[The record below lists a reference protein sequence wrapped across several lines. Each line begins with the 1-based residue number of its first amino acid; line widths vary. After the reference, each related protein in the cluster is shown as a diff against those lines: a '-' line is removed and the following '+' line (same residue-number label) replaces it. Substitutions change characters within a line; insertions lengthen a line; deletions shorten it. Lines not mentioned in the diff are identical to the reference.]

1 MLDPIIYAV
10 PVFLAMMAAEYAVE
24 RRRGEPVYR
33 AADTISSLSLGILS
47 QLVAAFSKLAALGIY
62 TLVWQHAAIWPL
74 PADSAWVWVG
84 ALLAYDFCYY
94 WLHRM
99 GHEVNIL
106 WAAHVVHHSSEEY
119 NLSTA
124 LRQTATGHLFGW
136 LFYLPLALAGVPPLV
151 FVVVGLIDLL
161 YQFWVHTRQVGKLG
175 WFDRVFC
182 SPSNHRVHHGQN
194 DWCLDRNYG
203 GILILWDRLFGTFTE
218 ERDGEAIVYGIRG
231 QLGSFDPLRANLH
244 VYADLWRDIRL
255 TRRGSD
261 KLRVL
266 FAHPGWRPAD
276 AAAAAPKP
284 AWDLSRFERYAPP
297 LPAAWGLH
305 ALLQLAVLIAFSLH
319 FLAVVPSLGLGAGLA
334 YAGLIGAQLVALS
347 RLTEWRPAA
356 LRIEAARWAAGVLA
370 VALSPLHGWP
380 WLVLALASGSSAVWA
395 VWALRAMQ
403 RGAALP
409 VRRSAPPA
417 A

>member
-1 MLDPIIYAV
+1 MLNPIIYAV
-10 PVFLAMMAAEYAVE
+10 PVFLAMMALEFAID
-24 RRRGEPVYR
+24 RRRGAGVYR
-33 AADTISSLSLGILS
+33 AADTVSSLSLGILS
-47 QLVAAFSKLAALGIY
+47 QLVAVFSKAAAIGVY
-62 TLVWQHAAIWPL
+62 TVVWQHGAIWPL
-74 PADSAWVWVG
+74 PADSPWVWVG

-136 LFYLPLALAGVPPLV
+136 IFYLPIALAGVPPLV
-151 FVVVGLIDLL
+151 FVVVGLVDLL
-161 YQFWVHTRQVGKLG
+161 YQFWVHTRHVGKLG

-203 GILILWDRLFGTFTE
+203 GILILWDRLFGSFTE
-218 ERDGEAIVYGIRG
+218 ERDDEAIVYGIRG
-231 QLGSFDPLRANLH
+231 QLGSWNPLYANLH
-244 VYADLWRDIRL
+244 VYADLLHDIRL
-255 TRRGSD
+255 TRRWPD

-266 FAHPGWRPAD
+266 FGRPGWRPAD

-284 AWDLSRFERYAPP
+284 AYDIARFKRFDPP
-297 LPAAWGLH
+297 LPQALAVH
-305 ALLQLAVLIAFSLH
+305 ALLQLALLIAFSLH
-319 FLAVVPSLGLGAGLA
+319 FLAVAPHSSLAAGLA
-334 YAGLIGAQLVALS
+334 YAGILVAQLVALS
-347 RLTEWRPAA
+347 RLTEWGPSA
-356 LRIEAARWAAGVLA
+356 LRIEAARWAAGVLL

-380 WLVLALASGSSAVWA
+380 WLLLAAAGGTSAI
-395 VWALRAMQ
+395 WALRALQ
-403 RGAALP
+403 RDAEPPL
-409 VRRSAPPA
+409 RRSVPPA